1 MMGKVKNRRKSLNSS
16 KKMRRSVKNSKNLI
30 VKEMIS
36 KTVAMNINEPNASA
50 VDVIEDNNENS
61 LSTDELK
68 SIKMVSPKVTVPN
81 ITNDEIID
89 ITNITGGDSTFENSP
104 TVSHK
109 KTALNINNDEIIDI
123 TDITITSNTHEDVHK
138 QFSSDTLL
146 FDVDDDV
153 QIIDVPTC
161 VQNKSIE
168 LITIS
173 DDSDEENTSNQES
186 VEKPN
191 SFKSVHER
199 LGIPTTSTVKSSY
212 NSPLRNRKRKWEE
225 ENINKFISLGDNL
238 GGFIID
244 TQKISP
250 NSQNFITLK
259 KKPVKK
265 FKPHVSSIS
274 TTSRTNRKLRPII
287 IDGLNIGFAHGSGT
301 FSGKGIEL
309 CIKFFTDLGHKDV
322 IAFIPQ
328 HRQGPPGSESNTIL
342 NNLVKKGQI
351 CFTPSRK
358 VQNTRMTCHDDR
370 IILNYAHKCDGVV
383 VSNDNYRDLYE
394 ESEAFK
400 EIIENR
406 QVMVTF
412 VRDEI
417 IVPEDQYNRRSTI
430 RSLSDILCFPE

>member
-1 MMGKVKNRRKSLNSS
+1 MMGKVKNRRKSLNSL
-16 KKMRRSVKNSKNLI
+16 KKMRRSVKNSKNLT

-36 KTVAMNINEPNASA
+36 KTVTMNINEPNASA

-68 SIKMVSPKVTVPN
+68 SIKMVSPKITVPN

-89 ITNITGGDSTFENSP
+89 ITNITGDDSTFENYP

-123 TDITITSNTHEDVHK
+123 TDITITSNTHEDIHK
-138 QFSSDTLL
+138 QFSSDKVL
-146 FDVDDDV
+146 FDDNDDDDV

-199 LGIPTTSTVKSSY
+199 LGIPTTGTVKSSY

-225 ENINKFISLGDNL
+225 ENITKFNSLGNNL
-238 GGFIID
+238 GFIID

-250 NSQNFITLK
+250 NSQDFITLK

-265 FKPHVSSIS
+265 FKPPVSSIS
-274 TTSRTNRKLRPII
+274 TTTRTNRKLRPII
-287 IDGLNIGFAHGSGT
+287 IDGLNIGFA
-301 FSGKGIEL
+301 
-309 CIKFFTDLGHKDV
+309 
-322 IAFIPQ
+322 
-328 HRQGPPGSESNTIL
+328 
-342 NNLVKKGQI
+342 
-351 CFTPSRK
+351 
-358 VQNTRMTCHDDR
+358 
-370 IILNYAHKCDGVV
+370 
-383 VSNDNYRDLYE
+383 
-394 ESEAFK
+394 
-400 EIIENR
+400 
-406 QVMVTF
+406 
-412 VRDEI
+412 
-417 IVPEDQYNRRSTI
+417 
-430 RSLSDILCFPE
+430 

>member
-1 MMGKVKNRRKSLNSS
+1 
-16 KKMRRSVKNSKNLI
+16 
-30 VKEMIS
+30 
-36 KTVAMNINEPNASA
+36 MNINEPNAS
-50 VDVIEDNNENS
+50 VVYVIEDNNDNP

-68 SIKMVSPKVTVPN
+68 SIKTVSSKVTVPN

-89 ITNITGGDSTFENSP
+89 ITGGDSSFENSP
-104 TVSHK
+104 TINHK

-123 TDITITSNTHEDVHK
+123 TNITITSNTQEDVHK
-138 QFSSDTLL
+138 QFSSDTIL
-146 FDVDDDV
+146 FDDDDDNDDV

-168 LITIS
+168 LVTIL
-173 DDSDEENTSNQES
+173 DDSDEENTSNQEP
-186 VEKPN
+186 VKKPN
-191 SFKSVHER
+191 SFKSVHKR
-199 LGIPTTSTVKSSY
+199 LGIPTTGTVKSSY
-212 NSPLRNRKRKWEE
+212 NSPLRNRKRKLEE
-225 ENINKFISLGDNL
+225 EYITKPNSLGDNL

-244 TQKISP
+244 TQKMSS
-250 NSQNFITLK
+250 NSQNFIALS

-265 FKPHVSSIS
+265 FKPQVSSTS
-274 TTSRTNRKLRPII
+274 TTSRTKRKLRPII

-301 FSGKGIEL
+301 FSAKGIEL
-309 CIKFFTDLGHKDV
+309 CIQFFTDLGHTDV
-322 IAFIPQ
+322 IVFIPQ
-328 HRQGPPGSESNTIL
+328 HRQGPPGSTSNIIL
-342 NNLVKKGQI
+342 NNLVKKGQV

-383 VSNDNYRDLYE
+383 VSNDNYRDLYD

-417 IVPEDQYNRRSTI
+417 IVPEDQYNQKTTI
-430 RSLSDILCFPE
+430 RTLSDILCFPE